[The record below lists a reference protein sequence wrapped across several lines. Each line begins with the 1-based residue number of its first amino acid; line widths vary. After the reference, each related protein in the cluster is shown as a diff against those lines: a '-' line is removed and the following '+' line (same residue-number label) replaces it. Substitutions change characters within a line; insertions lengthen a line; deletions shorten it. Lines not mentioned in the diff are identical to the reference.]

1 MHHFTRKIGVFDTNG
16 DSNPVRVYQMYAYQN
31 KYDAKTQLFLYPKT
45 ELVQTEN
52 IEFREIYD
60 DGVIMCI
67 RIVDLFHIQER
78 VPRRNRK

>member
-1 MHHFTRKIGVFDTNG
+1 MDTKWKLLSEAKANYGISQG
-16 DSNPVRVYQMYAYQN
+16 DMYQMYAYQN

-67 RIVDLFHIQER
+67 RIVDLFNIQER
-78 VPRRNRK
+78 VPRRNSK